1 MSPSCCF
8 GFVTSNRLAVAGV
21 PLRWARF
28 LLYLA
33 AVAAVAECF
42 TATPPT
48 GYESN
53 QNEVDMSEAA
63 MPEAAWRGYP
73 RLFTEK
79 TSSLLSEALH
89 MLHRA
94 KDIQERRWLQTF
106 VRRIA
111 QLASDLERS
120 TQFRS
125 SSVVSSAQQPLQQQQ
140 QQHHQQQTVPTTGQ
154 ISPPPS
160 PSSFGHR
167 DRTTT
172 QGSVQ
177 EEVRGLGKPE
187 VVTQPNFVADE
198 SDSLT
203 RQLRK
208 EQLRAR
214 SPSLEERAA
223 PGVARYTTETYSIDS
238 VGRTSMKPTTPLDGR
253 EVSLILDKIQSLIG
267 LGMSEEDV
275 GKVLQKRKALRP
287 GADGGSG
294 RSEDGDKAS
303 TRPTLA
309 PTESPVPLASAI
321 GGSPRRV
328 ADDLVRQ
335 LEREKFLP
343 GR

>member
-1 MSPSCCF
+1 
-8 GFVTSNRLAVAGV
+8 
-21 PLRWARF
+21 
-28 LLYLA
+28 
-33 AVAAVAECF
+33 
-42 TATPPT
+42 
-48 GYESN
+48 
-53 QNEVDMSEAA
+53 

-120 TQFRS
+120 TQFRWGREK
-125 SSVVSSAQQPLQQQQ
+125 VGGAHSSA
-140 QQHHQQQTVPTTGQ
+140 TTHALITWKGQ

-172 QGSVQ
+172 QGFFLNSHASDGNGLYSLTPRPLRPGSVQ

>member
-1 MSPSCCF
+1 M
-8 GFVTSNRLAVAGV
+8 
-21 PLRWARF
+21 F

-33 AVAAVAECF
+33 AVVAVAESF

-48 GYESN
+48 GYEGN
-53 QNEVDMSEAA
+53 QNEVDMSEASV

-125 SSVVSSAQQPLQQQQ
+125 STVVSPAQQQQ
-140 QQHHQQQTVPTTGQ
+140 QQRHQQQTVPTTGQ

-167 DRTTT
+167 GRTTT

-214 SPSLEERAA
+214 SPSLEARAA
-223 PGVARYTTETYSIDS
+223 PGVARYTTETYSVDS
-238 VGRTSMKPTTPLDGR
+238 VGWASMKPTTPLDGR
-253 EVSLILDKIQSLIG
+253 EVSFILDKIQSLIG

-287 GADGGSG
+287 GADGGSAG
-294 RSEDGDKAS
+294 SDDADKAS

-309 PTESPVPLASAI
+309 PTESPVPLTSAI